1 MHSLSLIVTFVDFK
15 KAFDSINRKFMFGVL
30 RFYGISA
37 KVVDAIASLYNNSK
51 GTVLVNGKL
60 SESFDITTGVL

>member
-1 MHSLSLIVTFVDFK
+1 
-15 KAFDSINRKFMFGVL
+15 MFGVL